1 MSNPNHTTEAFD
13 IFAIPELSEPLFK
26 NVVTLDP
33 SEVEAK
39 WDLLS
44 TDILPLQ
51 LANLNKIV
59 LLALAATLKER
70 KLFDDGPKTRKNE
83 PHAKRKNA

>member
-1 MSNPNHTTEAFD
+1 MFKPNQTTEALD
-13 IFAIPELSEPLFK
+13 IFAIPELSEPLFED
-26 NVVTLDP
+26 VVTLDP

-44 TDILPLQ
+44 TDISLLQ
-51 LANLNKIV
+51 FFNLNKIV

-83 PHAKRKNA
+83 PRSKHRNA

>member
-1 MSNPNHTTEAFD
+1 MFKPNQTAEALD
-13 IFAIPELSEPLFK
+13 IFAIPELSEPLFED
-26 NVVTLDP
+26 VVTLDP
-33 SEVEAK
+33 AEVEDK

-70 KLFDDGPKTRKNE
+70 KLLDAEPKTRKNKTRTK
-83 PHAKRKNA
+83 HKNA